1 MKLDIRENEVDW
13 LEYMGRNQIPMPDN
27 YLKSA
32 TLFESLQIKEA
43 CFVKFF
49 F

>member
-13 LEYMGRNQIPMPDN
+13 LEYMGRNQIQMLDN
-27 YLKSA
+27 YLKSV
-32 TLFESLQIKEA
+32 TLFESLQIMEA
-43 CFVKFF
+43 RFVKFF